1 MSMLFCFI
9 PLSMSIILIFRLS
22 PLCSINSVSSSPSI
36 CIYWSYCLVFGLLV
50 FRSIWQ
56 FLIVRPS
63 LRLWHPVKQYL
74 YESKTYYG
82 EGWDRLL
89 RSYSGHFSM
98 SFEEQWDVLAGAIPE
113 QLVLQVRTISIS
125 PSHCQHPG
133 CDHVSLTHAHT
144 PATTTPV
151 VAAWSRAW
159 HCQFTWLPLL
169 RYPKQLSHFFS

>member
-9 PLSMSIILIFRLS
+9 SLSISIILIFMLS

-56 FLIVRPS
+56 FLIVCPS
-63 LRLWHPVKQYL
+63 LRLWHPVKQCL

-89 RSYSGHFSM
+89 RSYSGHFSLGV
-98 SFEEQWDVLAGAIPE
+98 EEDWDMLAGAIPE
-113 QLVLQVRTISIS
+113 QLVFHLSQPLPAPWVWPRLSDPRT
-125 PSHCQHPG
+125 
-133 CDHVSLTHAHT
+133 HT

-151 VAAWSRAW
+151 VAAWSRLR